1 FTENGVQVDV
11 EGQVQPLAF
20 SDARWFVPALPE
32 DGTARGAFAVQGGVG
47 SRLAIGAS
55 DLEVEVRDSR
65 ITGYLSAEIGGDA
78 PAAFGETRLSLEP
91 LRIETVRSFGIGADL
106 PYTGEITGTVSSA
119 GGVAGDTAE
128 LQLDLTAAVTPESRE
143 TTASTIF
150 VQGPIALTEE
160 MEV

>member
-1 FTENGVQVDV
+1 
-11 EGQVQPLAF
+11 
-20 SDARWFVPALPE
+20 
-32 DGTARGAFAVQGGVG
+32 
-47 SRLAIGAS
+47 AS

-160 MEV
+160 MEVRFAGLRVAVQPLYLEALRPLSEEKADRLRGVLRGSVILEG